1 MLQALADWAD
11 CTLLIDMRRFPRM
24 IHTLWLGGV
33 VKGNE
38 ASDDFREAL
47 AMTCR
52 AAIRHAQPKSGDS
65 ASVQA
70 S

>member
-1 MLQALADWAD
+1 M
-11 CTLLIDMRRFPRM
+11 LIDARRFPRM
-24 IHTLWLGGV
+24 IHTLWLGGIV
-33 VKGNE
+33 QGNE

-52 AAIRHAQPKSGDS
+52 AAIRHARPNSGDS

>member
-1 MLQALADWAD
+1 
-11 CTLLIDMRRFPRM
+11 M

-33 VKGNE
+33 VQGNE